1 MVKYTEFFWAWT
13 NKEKIYQGRF
23 NGKIGKQKKTNKQ
36 TWTTTNIQDKNQQPK
51 WNSTENKQIGCF
63 GLQNLTVLKFK
74 ELRARI
80 ILCRC
85 MRNYHKQVNGILL
98 SNRFWLKFKRKK
110 VCCNISTSTLDICLW
125 NNKTSLNAICF

>member
-36 TWTTTNIQDKNQQPK
+36 TWNTTNIQDKNQQPK

-80 ILCRC
+80 CRC
-85 MRNYHKQVNGILL
+85 MRNYYKQSMVFCFLIDSDWNL
-98 SNRFWLKFKRKK
+98 SARKFAAIYLHLHY
-110 VCCNISTSTLDICLW
+110 ISVYEIIKHL
-125 NNKTSLNAICF
+125 